1 VLTPF
6 RDIQKDITSQVLLS
20 ENIIVGE
27 IPTNYY
33 NLEGLDKSN
42 AVDII
47 E

>member
-1 VLTPF
+1 MLTPF